1 MRLIHVFF
9 HAVFKIEKV
18 SDEKEKAKDKIRSF
32 EISNI

>member
-18 SDEKEKAKDKIRSF
+18 SDEKEKVKD
-32 EISNI
+32 EIG